1 MTLSSFLTFLTFLA
15 QKLPFSAPASD
26 PWQGPEIPSCPRREC
41 LGPPQTVRPE
51 GDALTGQPEFAS
63 GYTMVPLWR
72 LPDPRSHKL
81 HGGIRY
87 TAGVDRFED
96 GRLAAEIFLNAAKH
110 GPAVDVNVCDAA
122 VAASLLLPHGC
133 QVAPQQAGAWARGWA
148 KSARDMAI
156 GPDKRASR

>member
-1 MTLSSFLTFLTFLA
+1 MTLSTFPTFLTFLA
-15 QKLPFSAPASD
+15 QELPFSAPASD
-26 PWQGPEIPSCPRREC
+26 PWQGPEIPPYPRREH
-41 LGPPQTVRPE
+41 LGPQTVGPEANDLTGRPE
-51 GDALTGQPEFAS
+51 SAS
-63 GYTMVPLWR
+63 EATMAP
-72 LPDPRSHKL
+72 LPDRRGHKL

-133 QVAPQQAGAWARGWA
+133 RVVPQQAGAWARGWA

>member
-1 MTLSSFLTFLTFLA
+1 MTLSTFPTFLTFLTQELCF
-15 QKLPFSAPASD
+15 PVPASD
-26 PWQGPEIPSCPRREC
+26 PWRGLEILPCPRREH
-41 LGPPQTVRPE
+41 LGPQTVGPKANDLTGRPE
-51 GDALTGQPEFAS
+51 SAS
-63 GYTMVPLWR
+63 EATMAP
-72 LPDPRSHKL
+72 LPDRRGHKL

-122 VAASLLLPHGC
+122 AAASLLLPHGC
-133 QVAPQQAGAWARGWA
+133 RVVPQQAGAWARGWA